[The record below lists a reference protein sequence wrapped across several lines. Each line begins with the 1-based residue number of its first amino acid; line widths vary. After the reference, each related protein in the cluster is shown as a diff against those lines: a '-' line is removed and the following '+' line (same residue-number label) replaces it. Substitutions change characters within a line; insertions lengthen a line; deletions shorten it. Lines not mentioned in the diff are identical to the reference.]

1 MLPAA
6 PWDRPALTDSDRVGQ
21 AAASPVLPALGLA
34 AAVDGL
40 ALDGAV
46 LAGALG
52 VTVTVLAGA
61 AAGVPEPQ
69 PAANPARS
77 SARQARAG
85 RGAREDGV
93 IEVFP
98 SAQDGSAS
106 RGVSYDATRPRP
118 VGTERGGPGGTVAV
132 VCLLIA
138 LSRTVPGIPL
148 LVAANRDELYARP
161 AEAVTVLRGAAPRI
175 LGGRDELAGGTW
187 LAVNAAGV
195 LAGLTNQ
202 PSAGRDPAKRSRGE
216 LPLLFAAYPDA
227 ATAVA
232 EVCGR
237 LDPAN
242 YNPCW
247 LLVGDRDT
255 LFSVDLTGGPRPV
268 VQELPPGRYVL
279 ENAPLRRESAK
290 QQRVAALVETALA
303 ADGGAGAAAALATA
317 LRDHQPA
324 AGPQPA
330 PPGGLP
336 RPAEIS
342 AACVHTE
349 RYGTRSAMIVSVPAA
364 GLPKVQV
371 AEGAPCAAPLLDQ
384 ASLWTRAA
392 PAVAAVRGGSR

>member
-1 MLPAA
+1 
-6 PWDRPALTDSDRVGQ
+6 
-21 AAASPVLPALGLA
+21 
-34 AAVDGL
+34 
-40 ALDGAV
+40 
-46 LAGALG
+46 
-52 VTVTVLAGA
+52 
-61 AAGVPEPQ
+61 
-69 PAANPARS
+69 
-77 SARQARAG
+77 
-85 RGAREDGV
+85 
-93 IEVFP
+93 
-98 SAQDGSAS
+98 
-106 RGVSYDATRPRP
+106 
-118 VGTERGGPGGTVAV
+118 
-132 VCLLIA
+132 
-138 LSRTVPGIPL
+138 
-148 LVAANRDELYARP
+148 
-161 AEAVTVLRGAAPRI
+161 
-175 LGGRDELAGGTW
+175 
-187 LAVNAAGV
+187 
-195 LAGLTNQ
+195 
-202 PSAGRDPAKRSRGE
+202 
-216 LPLLFAAYPDA
+216 
-227 ATAVA
+227 
-232 EVCGR
+232 
-237 LDPAN
+237 
-242 YNPCW
+242 
-247 LLVGDRDT
+247 
-255 LFSVDLTGGPRPV
+255 